1 MMNRNILHIAIAA
14 LLMLVAVSCE
24 KDDTLPIVPVEEITL
39 SAVTGNILTKSV
51 MGPEGMDGESKYH
64 PVMWS
69 SNDAI
74 AVVNNGRIYKF
85 VVSGESVNSTEGS
98 FKLDLSSLPRDY
110 KEGDFKPE
118 KPIKAFYP
126 YEGVKYDSIAQSI
139 SYNVPQ
145 KQNFRVISTPI
156 GDGMTLTSTSFDQGA
171 MPMAAYAASA
181 YDTLNFRN
189 LFGVLKLQVEGAPGE
204 IVESIEVTSTNLL
217 NGEANVIIGEGYG
230 GVPDISIY
238 LSEKEVKVKSS
249 VENKKVTLVCGSDG
263 QSITNV
269 KDFLITLPPR
279 TIDVGC
285 LFRTSRGTFY
295 KTISDHKEDDKAM
308 VEGEVYLFPAFKTT
322 DLSPAYMENGIYLG
336 DGVVLPKSE
345 DGSQTLVW
353 APVNCGYVAQLKD
366 GGKIL
371 DRGFLYGKL
380 YQWGRKD
387 GQGYKDNSYE
397 DETYPGDV
405 SVMESGAPAADKFY
419 YGWTVAAPQWP
430 ADTDPCPEGWRVP
443 TGEELMSLL
452 PGLSQNDYVT
462 GLLSHWTSS
471 NPDKKSEHYGLP
483 GFFFYGNTTETTGNK
498 VFLPAAG
505 FRTFDFAGAHVRG
518 LSGCYWSSSANGAD
532 GAWYMDFNRKGYID
546 TYYAH
551 QANGRSVRCVMESD
565 YRN

>member
-1 MMNRNILHIAIAA
+1 
-14 LLMLVAVSCE
+14 
-24 KDDTLPIVPVEEITL
+24 
-39 SAVTGNILTKSV
+39 
-51 MGPEGMDGESKYH
+51 MGPEGVGDDSKYH

-74 AVVNNGRIYKF
+74 AVINNGRMYKF
-85 VVSGESVNSTEGS
+85 VLSGESVNLTKGS
-98 FKLDLSSLPRDY
+98 FKIDLSSLPRNY
-110 KEGDFKPE
+110 KEGDFNLE
-118 KPIKAFYP
+118 RPIKAFYP
-126 YEGVKYDSIAQSI
+126 YEGVMYDSISQNI
-139 SYNVPQ
+139 SYNVPSQ
-145 KQNFRVISTPI
+145 QNFRVISTPI

-171 MPMAAYAASA
+171 MPMAAYAKNAH
-181 YDTLNFRN
+181 DTLVFHN

-204 IVESIEVTSTNLL
+204 VVNSIEVTSTNLL
-217 NGEANVIIGEGYG
+217 NGEANVIIGEGYAG
-230 GVPDISIY
+230 LPDISIY
-238 LSEKEVKVKSS
+238 LSDKQVKGKSS
-249 VENKKVTLVCGSDG
+249 VDNKRVTLMCGSDG
-263 QSITNV
+263 ESITTV
-269 KDFLITLPPR
+269 KEFLVALPPR

-295 KTISDHKEDDKAM
+295 KTISDHKEDDKAL
-308 VEGEVYLFPAFKTT
+308 VGGEVYNFPSFSTT
-322 DLSPAYMENGIYLG
+322 DLYPAYMENGIYLG
-336 DGVVLPKSE
+336 DGVALPKSA
-345 DGSQTLVW
+345 DGSEILVW

-366 GGKIL
+366 GGKVI

-405 SVMESGAPAADKFY
+405 SVLESAAPAADKFY
-419 YGWTVAAPQWP
+419 YGWTVSAVEWP

-462 GLLSHWTSS
+462 GLMSHWTSS

-483 GFFFYGNTTETTGNK
+483 GFLFYGNTTETTGNK
-498 VFLPAAG
+498 IFLPAAG

-518 LSGCYWSSSANGAD
+518 LSGCYWSSSANGTD
-532 GAWYMDFNRKGYID
+532 SAWYMDFNRKGYID

-551 QANGRSVRCVMESD
+551 QANGRSVRCVMK
-565 YRN
+565 